1 MSASPETQNNLGS
14 EKSATIVGK
23 VARIAEVVNLV
34 NSMLDVERDFW
45 DLFFDF
51 VPDETRRHLKA
62 ARKEKLL
69 ALRSLLDAKIK
80 DLEGEDKK
88 AGKRRAQKVKVE

>member
-1 MSASPETQNNLGS
+1 MAKKK
-14 EKSATIVGK
+14 EK
-23 VARIAEVVNLV
+23 VVNLV

-45 DLFFDF
+45 DLFLDF
-51 VPDETRRHLKA
+51 VPDETRKHLKA

-80 DLEGEDKK
+80 NMDEKDGK
-88 AGKRRAQKVKVE
+88 AGKKKPQRVKVE

>member
-1 MSASPETQNNLGS
+1 MAKKKQ
-14 EKSATIVGK
+14 K
-23 VARIAEVVNLV
+23 VVNLV

-51 VPDETRRHLKA
+51 VPDETKKHLKA
-62 ARKEKLL
+62 ARKEKLM

-80 DLEGEDKK
+80 DLEEEVKK
-88 AGKRRAQKVKVE
+88 AGKKRPQRVKVE

>member
-1 MSASPETQNNLGS
+1 MAKKK
-14 EKSATIVGK
+14 EK
-23 VARIAEVVNLV
+23 VVNLV

-51 VPDETRRHLKA
+51 VPEETKEHLKA
-62 ARKEKLL
+62 ARREKLL

-80 DLEGEDKK
+80 DMEEEGKK
-88 AGKRRAQKVKVE
+88 TGKKRPQRVKVE